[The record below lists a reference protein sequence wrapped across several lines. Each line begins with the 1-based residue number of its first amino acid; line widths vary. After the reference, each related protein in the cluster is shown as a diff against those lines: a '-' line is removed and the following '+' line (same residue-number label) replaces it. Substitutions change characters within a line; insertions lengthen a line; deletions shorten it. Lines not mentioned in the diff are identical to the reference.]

1 MGRRE
6 EDYFE
11 DSLIA
16 EAGYELESRIFGMVP
31 EIDISDPFD
40 SVWQSWQNLE
50 PHGRGYDSRQLGRK
64 RLKIAKKTSSHSLD
78 CTFALKL
85 VDDGFWTGEYAERGG
100 VALIPDTIIEICR
113 KGGNGKAYK
122 AIPNSVKELWMDSE
136 GINYAHKRWSSVA
149 NKDYEIRKK
158 AFWVSQR

>member
-50 PHGRGYDSRQLGRK
+50 LHGRGYDLRQLGRK
-64 RLKIAKKTSSHSLD
+64 RLKIAKN
-78 CTFALKL
+78 
-85 VDDGFWTGEYAERGG
+85 R
-100 VALIPDTIIEICR
+100 VASNQPMS
-113 KGGNGKAYK
+113 
-122 AIPNSVKELWMDSE
+122 NS
-136 GINYAHKRWSSVA
+136 GI
-149 NKDYEIRKK
+149 
-158 AFWVSQR
+158 